1 MANAI
6 DFTTMIKN
14 TQIKMNTS
22 AANVA
27 SNASFRRSTSTANE
41 PEQIGLVQVGR
52 NSANQTCVYAITG
65 GWSVERE
72 VVMTKQME
80 AKVFVETPT
89 REEILRTVCEAAVSL
104 INASAKEGRKTNLRM
119 VMYDGMAIKHF
130 SMISAN
136 RDNED
141 PVERM
146 CTGRDGR
153 PYNYSDE
160 IKKALAEY
168 VQAVNSF
175 RDITGKN
182 LFVETYKSQLFW
194 DIIVPDD
201 CKDKI
206 EAGTVLKFRDNECT
220 NVKGIHF
227 AQEWHRGNAQYRAH
241 LDMNTKFDEEG
252 NPVMDENGNPI
263 REIRSYSVV
272 RPTIQ
277 VGEKTLPKNA
287 KARFV
292 IDKLAGYAKA
302 NLPVKEITVLE
313 GDEAEAAMADFM

>member
-14 TQIKMNTS
+14 TQIKMNSS
-22 AANVA
+22 AENVA
-27 SNASFRRSTSTANE
+27 SNANMRRNTSAANA

-65 GWSVERE
+65 GWAPDKE
-72 VVMTKQME
+72 VVMTKQLNAE
-80 AKVFVETPT
+80 VFAETPT
-89 REEILRTVCEAAVSL
+89 REEVLRTVCEAATSL

-141 PVERM
+141 PVEKM

-160 IKKALAEY
+160 TKKALAEY
-168 VQAVNSF
+168 VQAVNHF
-175 RDITGKN
+175 RDVTGKN

-194 DIIVPDD
+194 DIVVPDD

-206 EAGTVLKFRDNECT
+206 EAGTILKFRDNECT

-227 AQEWHRGNAQYRAH
+227 AQEWHRGTTQYRVH
-241 LDMNTKFDEEG
+241 LDMNTKFNEDGSIVMDEEG
-252 NPVMDENGNPI
+252 NPV

-277 VGEKTLPKNA
+277 VGEKTLPKNS

-313 GDEAEAAMADFM
+313 GDEAEAAMAEFF

>member
-1 MANAI
+1 MANAN
-6 DFTTMIKN
+6 DFTNMIKA
-14 TQIKMNTS
+14 TQIKVS
-22 AANVA
+22 AENVA
-27 SNASFRRSTSTANE
+27 SNANMRRNTSTANA

-65 GWSVERE
+65 GWSVKRE
-72 VVMTKQME
+72 AVMTKQME

-89 REEILRTVCEAAVSL
+89 REEILCTVCEAATSL

-141 PVERM
+141 PVEKM

-160 IKKALAEY
+160 TKKALAEY

-194 DIIVPDD
+194 DIVVPDD

-206 EAGTVLKFRDNECT
+206 EAGTILKFRDNECT

-227 AQEWHRGNAQYRAH
+227 AQEWHHRNAQYRVH

-252 NPVMDENGNPI
+252 NPVMDENGNPV

-292 IDKLAGYAKA
+292 IDKLASYAKA

>member
-6 DFTTMIKN
+6 DFTNMIKN
-14 TQIKMNTS
+14 TQVKMNS

-27 SNASFRRSTSTANE
+27 SNENMRRNTSTANA

-65 GWSVERE
+65 GWAPDKE
-72 VVMTKQME
+72 VVMTKQLNAE
-80 AKVFVETPT
+80 VFVETPT
-89 REEILRTVCEAAVSL
+89 REELLRTVCEAATSL

-119 VMYDGMAIKHF
+119 VLYDNMAIKHF

-141 PVERM
+141 PVEKM

-160 IKKALAEY
+160 TKKALAEY
-168 VQAVNSF
+168 VVAVNHF
-175 RDITGKN
+175 RDVTGKN

-194 DIIVPDD
+194 DIVVSDD

-220 NVKGIHF
+220 NIKGIHF
-227 AQEWHRGNAQYRAH
+227 AQEWHRGNAQYKVH
-241 LDMNTKFDEEG
+241 LDTATKFNEDGSLVMDEEG
-252 NPVMDENGNPI
+252 NPV

-272 RPTIQ
+272 RPVIQ
-277 VGEKTLPKNA
+277 VGEKTLPKNS

>member
-1 MANAI
+1 MTNNI
-6 DFTTMIKN
+6 DFTSMIKA
-14 TQIKMNTS
+14 TQVKMNS
-22 AANVA
+22 AENVV
-27 SNASFRRSTSTANE
+27 SNENMRRNTSTANA

-65 GWSVERE
+65 GWAPDKE
-72 VVMTKQME
+72 VVMTKQLNAE
-80 AKVFVETPT
+80 VFVETPT
-89 REEILRTVCEAAVSL
+89 REEVPSL

-136 RDNED
+136 RNNED
-141 PVERM
+141 PVEKM

-160 IKKALAEY
+160 TKKALAEY
-168 VQAVNSF
+168 AQAVNHF
-175 RDITGKN
+175 RDVTGKN
-182 LFVETYKSQLFW
+182 LFVESYKSQLFC
-194 DIIVPDD
+194 DIVVPDELR
-201 CKDKI
+201 DKI

-227 AQEWHRGNAQYRAH
+227 AQEWHRGNAQYRVH
-241 LDMNTKFDEEG
+241 LDMATKFNEDGSIVMDEEG
-252 NPVMDENGNPI
+252 NPV

-277 VGEKTLPKNA
+277 VGEKTLPKNS

-313 GDEAEAAMADFM
+313 GDEAEAAMAEFF